1 MKLSRH
7 ADCMQ
12 IRALLKKDYLVRI
25 RQPWM
30 TFIQYLWPCMIFA
43 ALYILRAR
51 FQAAEI
57 GDCQFPTRNL
67 QANGIL
73 PFFQSYICTFEN
85 ECSDVKAYAETEDF
99 PLAPV
104 TPVVNIVQTILDNEE
119 LYDAIVKLP
128 EDKNFIASVT
138 TVVTHAKFKE
148 IESNADRLIKM
159 LPEIR
164 TKIGDSFDI
173 EKLFSDDR
181 TFSKSG
187 NILCGRPFPRSD
199 NIRFVDN
206 IFYTPDYAGP
216 DKDELNVMPTPYC
229 KQLYLDV
236 TNTNHGKITWRFL
249 KPILQGKILYG
260 PASERNDEIM
270 KFANQTFADMGR
282 LREFFRALDKTLQLV
297 RTDEEARSSFEG
309 LIALAKS
316 PVVQLLTGG
325 NVNIELIESLL
336 NGILNDNDVAKAVNT
351 IANIFDC
358 FSADRF
364 IPVANEQDLETRAF
378 ELNRKKLFFAG
389 VLFENGT
396 TNEVAYKI
404 RMRTDDTPVTV
415 ENRNR
420 FWFPGP
426 EASFE
431 LDMRYHRG
439 FVQIQHAVD
448 MGIIRQ
454 MKKEKFD
461 AERLASG
468 DGGTT
473 SSFGGFGELELD
485 DDLDDGAEDDTEDK
499 SAEEASEEEP
509 ATEAPVTPVV
519 ETTTENLSLLYN
531 DLSKRLNVSQEV
543 LNVFGSGTNS
553 SALDDFLDFKDEDE
567 DEVSSPTTT
576 NAPSTTTNAASTTTN
591 APSSTVTK
599 TRKRRS
605 LLDLF
610 LGSGAASKK
619 SNEVTFNVAGEKFY
633 TKQFPYPK
641 YTKDDF
647 KKGLYLAQAIQ
658 MTYFLAL
665 IVHVASAVRQKIWM
679 KESGNSMLMRSMGLK
694 SGSETVAWMITTFI
708 EIGIVFL
715 IGLAILYGGGILVHS
730 SQIFLFCYLLVFG
743 ICMIAFCYM
752 CAMFFSSASIGSVS
766 SVILFLTTFLPYI
779 LIISLGAT
787 LSAVGKFFA
796 NLSFSTAFCYAWRH
810 VMRMELQHRGASFM
824 SAFQGT
830 IADNDLKYG
839 ILMILLDAAIY
850 FTIGYLYQR
859 FKQDDTTFHTV
870 KRMKLDKSIGADL
883 RNVDV
888 TYEKGGK
895 KVLSDVSV
903 TFRRDEVT
911 CLLGRNGAGK
921 STIIKLLTGQVVPD
935 VGDVHLPLDYDFISG
950 LRNNAEKIG
959 LCPQNDVLIPN
970 LTAKEHLQLYAR
982 IKLTRGF
989 DTEVSRTLENLN
1001 MGHYQNYR
1009 ASDLSGGFK
1018 RRLCIAIAFLG
1029 SPNLVILDEPC
1040 SSVDTKARK
1049 NIWELI
1055 QTLRKDRAVI
1065 LATHH
1070 LDEAECLSD
1079 KIVMLED
1086 GKAIMEQSQEELK
1099 KRFTNTIYLKIFLK
1113 HQPEFE
1119 HTALIAELSKLMD
1132 GLADMRYEMTAT
1144 LSQLNFR
1151 ITSSSNDAQ
1160 LLNIEPLLEHL
1171 ANLKATNVIESF
1183 DVRNENLLNIFN
1195 TVNSTDSAPVECN
1208 GNGKERNGNGTTS
1221 HIPNGFHGPKTKEA
1235 KLGTLSIMATLF
1247 RKRLLHFTRNYR
1259 LLVCILVLPTIFEII
1274 AMGCMTIR
1282 PPGEHDLMLNF
1293 STALYPGAAEFYSN
1307 TSDSDEYRQAIVDD
1321 VLEHCSGDVCTL
1333 FNSSLDAYR
1342 WLLTTEHQYTERRY
1356 GGITINREK
1365 NVVWYN
1371 NKGYHSMPTWL
1382 NMLDTAV
1389 LRAELEDPSFSIR
1402 TINHPLKIE
1411 EDDLSLSS
1419 LLQQIADAGISLII
1433 LLAFSLVIA
1442 GACVYIV
1449 SERIRGEKL
1458 QQRLAGV
1465 NVFIYWTV
1473 TYIWDAL
1480 IYLIAVALAMIV
1492 FKTFA
1497 IPAYVEREQLNGICL
1512 LLILYGFASIPA
1524 MHLFEKL
1531 FTDASLANMSLFCL
1545 NIITALGTLTIIIL
1559 FDVMGDS
1566 DESERIRNFLNR
1578 AFLVLPQ
1585 HALSDG
1591 LIELSKNYITA
1602 EIFKRYYID
1611 SYKSPVRSEL
1621 LRPHFIS
1628 LIVMGVLFMLI
1639 NVVIEYKLLQR
1650 LVNRLCS
1657 RTEPKVYE
1665 LNGVDTVDHVVSR
1678 MDGKKKSMT
1687 ADQILSVDNL
1697 RKRYGSCGGGGG
1709 GATGREVVKNVSFK
1723 LHYGECFGLL
1733 GTNGAG
1739 KSTIFAILSG
1749 ELLPSGGSFTFYSN
1763 HGPSY
1768 CPQSNFLDPLLTVEE
1783 VIEFYGKLR
1792 NIESID
1798 KLVIETLK
1806 EYHLE
1811 PYRKVLAKNLS
1822 GGNRRKLCVAVA
1834 CFGQSEII
1842 LMDEPTS
1849 DLDPVTRSI
1858 VYSTIER
1865 LNTQNRSILL
1875 TSHSISEIDRIC
1887 QRIAILKDGHL
1898 LTVDTPGRLKE
1909 RFGNSY
1915 QVTLYLEGTRE
1926 VDFVRVVKREFNVT
1940 RDILLHKNS
1949 VQFVCQVR
1957 PDEVGPL
1964 RAENGKSHKNGHV
1977 TIVLHENGNG
1987 AMVSGPG
1994 EARTASE
2001 LFLKLHRFARDNN
2014 LRYTVSR
2021 CQMDQIFENVLQ
2033 NHEEDHANPGFVD
2046 S

>member
-7 ADCMQ
+7 ADGMQ
-12 IRALLKKDYLVRI
+12 IRALLKKDFLVRI

-30 TFIQYLWPCMIFA
+30 TLIQYLWPCMIFA
-43 ALYILRAR
+43 ALYILRGR

-57 GDCQFPTRNL
+57 ADCQFPTRNL

-85 ECSDVKAYAETEDF
+85 ECSDPQAFAETEDF

-104 TPVVNIVQTILDNEE
+104 TPVVNVVQILLDNAD
-119 LYDAIVKLP
+119 LYDTIVKLP
-128 EDKNFIASVT
+128 VDQNFIASVT
-138 TVVTHAKFKE
+138 TIVTHPKFKD
-148 IESNADRLIKM
+148 IESNGDRLFKM

-164 TKIGDSFDI
+164 KQVGDSFDI
-173 EKLFSDDR
+173 QRLFSDDR
-181 TFSKSG
+181 TFSQSG
-187 NILCGRPFPRSD
+187 IILCGRPFPRSD

-216 DKDELNVMPTPYC
+216 DKDELSVMPTPYC

-236 TNTNHGKITWRFL
+236 TNTNNGKITWRFL

-260 PASERNDEIM
+260 PASERNDGIM

-282 LREFFRALDKTLQLV
+282 LRELFRALDTTLQLL
-297 RTDEEARSSFEG
+297 RTDEEARSSFQG
-309 LIALAKS
+309 LIELVKS
-316 PVVQLLTGG
+316 PVVKLLTGG
-325 NVNIELIESLL
+325 NVDIELIEGLL
-336 NGILNDNDVAKAVNT
+336 NGILRDEEVAKAVNT

-364 IPVANEQDLETRAF
+364 IPVADEHVLESQAF
-378 ELNRKKLFFAG
+378 ELNRKKLFFAA
-389 VLFENGT
+389 VFFENGT

-454 MKKEKFD
+454 TKKEK
-461 AERLASG
+461 ATSERMDG
-468 DGGTT
+468 DGGETS

-485 DDLDDGAEDDTEDK
+485 DELDDGEDEDTDGK
-499 SAEEASEEEP
+499 SAEEASDEETATDAPSTEP
-509 ATEAPVTPVV
+509 
-519 ETTTENLSLLYN
+519 TTENLSQLYT
-531 DLSKRLNVSQEV
+531 DLSKRLNVSQDA
-543 LNVFGSGTNS
+543 LNVFGSGANN
-553 SALDDFLDFKDEDE
+553 SALDDFLDFKDEDGSDDGE
-567 DEVSSPTTT
+567 EADRATTT
-576 NAPSTTTNAASTTTN
+576 NAP
-591 APSSTVTK
+591 PSLSR
-599 TRKRRS
+599 RKRQS

-610 LGSGAASKK
+610 LGGGAKKK
-619 SNEVTFNVAGEKFY
+619 SDEIEFKVAGEKFY

-647 KKGLYLAQAIQ
+647 KKGLYLAQSIQ
-658 MTYFLAL
+658 MTYFIAL
-665 IVHVASAVRQKIWM
+665 IVHVASAVRQRIWM

-694 SGSETVAWMITTFI
+694 SGSESAAWLITTFI
-708 EIGIVFL
+708 EISIVFL
-715 IGLAILYGGGILVHS
+715 IGLVILYGGGILAYS
-730 SQIFLFCYLLVFG
+730 SEIFLLCYLLVFG

-752 CAMFFSSASIGSVS
+752 CASFFSSASIGSVS
-766 SVILFLTTFLPYI
+766 SVILFLITFLPYI

-787 LSAVGKFFA
+787 LSAAGKFFA

-810 VMRMELQHRGASFM
+810 VMRMELQHRGANFM
-824 SAFQGT
+824 STFQGPL
-830 IADNDLKYG
+830 ADNDLKYG
-839 ILMILLDAAIY
+839 ILMIVLDAVIY

-859 FKQDDTTFHTV
+859 FKKDDTTFHTV
-870 KRMKLDKSIGADL
+870 KRVKLDKSIGADL

-888 TYEKGGK
+888 SYENGGK
-895 KVLSDVSV
+895 KVLTDVSI

-921 STIIKLLTGQVVPD
+921 STIIKLLTGQVLPN

-950 LRNNAEKIG
+950 IRNNAEKIG

-989 DTEVSRTLENLN
+989 DTEVSRTLENLK
-1001 MGHYQNYR
+1001 MGHYQHYR

-1099 KRFTNTIYLKIFLK
+1099 NRFTNTIYLGVFLK
-1113 HQPEFE
+1113 HQSEAE

-1132 GLADMRYEMTAT
+1132 GLADTRYEMTAT
-1144 LSQLNFR
+1144 LTELNFK
-1151 ITSSSNDAQ
+1151 IASSSNDSQ
-1160 LLNIEPLLEHL
+1160 LLNIEPLLDHL
-1171 ANLKATNVIESF
+1171 ANLKATNVIDSF

-1195 TVNSTDSAPVECN
+1195 TVNTSDAAPVEVQ
-1208 GNGKERNGNGTTS
+1208 RNGNGTTP
-1221 HIPNGFHGPKTKEA
+1221 HITNGFHGPKTKEA
-1235 KLGTLSIMATLF
+1235 NLGTLSIMATLF

-1259 LLVCILVLPTIFEII
+1259 LLVCLLVLPTIFEII

-1282 PPGEHDLMLNF
+1282 PPGEHDRMLNF
-1293 STALYPGAAEFYSN
+1293 STALYPGAAEFYTN
-1307 TSDSDEYRQAIVDD
+1307 ASDSDQYREAIGNDL
-1321 VLEHCSGDVCTL
+1321 LEHCTDELCTL

-1342 WLLTTEHQYTERRY
+1342 WLLATEDQYTERRY

-1371 NKGYHSMPTWL
+1371 NKGYHSMPIWL

-1402 TINHPLKIE
+1402 TVNHPLKIE
-1411 EDDLSLSS
+1411 EDDLSISS
-1419 LLQQIADAGISLII
+1419 LLQQIADAGISLIL

-1442 GACVYIV
+1442 GASVYIV

-1465 NVFIYWTV
+1465 NVFTYWTV

-1480 IYLIAVALAMIV
+1480 IYLIAVALAVAV
-1492 FKTFA
+1492 FKIFA
-1497 IPAYVEREQLNGICL
+1497 IPAYVEREQLDGICVL
-1512 LLILYGFASIPA
+1512 LVLYGFASIPA

-1531 FTDASLANMSLFCL
+1531 FTDASFANMSLFCL
-1545 NIITALGTLTIIIL
+1545 NVITALATLTIIIL
-1559 FDVMGDS
+1559 FDVLGNS

-1585 HALSDG
+1585 HALADG

-1611 SYKSPVRSEL
+1611 SYKSPLRSDL
-1621 LRPHFIS
+1621 LRPHLIS
-1628 LIVMGVLFMLI
+1628 LVVMGLLFALA

-1650 LVNRLCS
+1650 LLNRFGAGS
-1657 RTEPKVYE
+1657 EPKTYE
-1665 LNGVDTVDHVVSR
+1665 LNGVDTVDHAVS
-1678 MDGKKKSMT
+1678 KKKSVT

-1697 RKRYGSCGGGGG
+1697 RKRYRSCGGGGG
-1709 GATGREVVKNVSFK
+1709 GATGEEVVKNVSFK

-1798 KLVIETLK
+1798 KLVVETLK

-1811 PYRKVLAKNLS
+1811 AYRNVLAKNLS

-1865 LNTQNRSILL
+1865 LNAQNRSILL

-1898 LTVDTPGRLKE
+1898 LTVDTPGRLKG

-1926 VDFVRVVKREFNVT
+1926 VDFLRVIKREFNVP

-1957 PDEVGPL
+1957 PDGAGTA
-1964 RAENGKSHKNGHV
+1964 RAENGKPHKSGHV

-1987 AMVSGPG
+1987 AMASGPG
-1994 EARTASE
+1994 ESLTASE
-2001 LFLKLHRFARDNN
+2001 LFLKLHRFARENN

-2021 CQMDQIFENVLQ
+2021 CQMDQIFENILQ
-2033 NHEEDHANPGFVD
+2033 NHEEEYANAGFVD

>member
-1 MKLSRH
+1 MKLSKH

-12 IRALLKKDYLVRI
+12 IRALLKKDYLVRV

-30 TFIQYLWPCMIFA
+30 TFVQYLWPCLIFA
-43 ALYILRAR
+43 ALYVLRDR
-51 FQAAEI
+51 FQAVEI

-85 ECSDVKAYAETEDF
+85 ECTDVKNYAETEDF
-99 PLAPV
+99 YDAPV
-104 TPVVNIVQTILDNEE
+104 TPVVNIVQIILDNAA
-119 LYDAIVKLP
+119 LYDAIVTLP
-128 EDKNFIASVT
+128 IDRNFIASVT
-138 TVVTHAKFKE
+138 TIVTHPKFKE
-148 IESNADRLIKM
+148 IERNGDRLVKM

-164 TKIGDSFDI
+164 KKIGDNFDI
-173 EKLFSDDR
+173 LQLFSDDR

-206 IFYTPDYAGP
+206 ILYTPDYAGA
-216 DKDELNVMPTPYC
+216 DKDEIDVMPTPYC

-236 TNTNHGKITWRFL
+236 TNTNNGKITWRFL

-260 PASERNDEIM
+260 PTSERNDEIM
-270 KFANQTFADMGR
+270 KMANQTFADMGR
-282 LREFFRALDKTLQLV
+282 LRDFFRALDTTLHQL
-297 RTDEEARSSFEG
+297 RTEKEARESFES
-309 LIALAKS
+309 LIELAKS
-316 PVVQLLTGG
+316 PLVQMIAGG
-325 NVNIELIESLL
+325 NVNIELIEGMLT
-336 NGILNDNDVAKAVNT
+336 GILNDDEVAKAVKT
-351 IANIFDC
+351 IADIFDC

-364 IPVANEQDLETRAF
+364 IPVADERALEDRAF

-389 VLFENGT
+389 VYFENGT
-396 TNEVAYKI
+396 AETDVTYKI

-439 FVQIQHAVD
+439 FIQIQHAVD

-454 MKKEKFD
+454 RKKEKFTKERSGG
-461 AERLASG
+461 AEESTPAE
-468 DGGTT
+468 
-473 SSFGGFGELELD
+473 GELELD
-485 DDLDDGAEDDTEDK
+485 DELDREDDEDK
-499 SAEEASEEEP
+499 SVETGSDEEAEEGITSPASN
-509 ATEAPVTPVV
+509 V
-519 ETTTENLSLLYN
+519 ETTTENLSQLYA
-531 DLSKRLNVSQEV
+531 DLSKRLNVSQDV
-543 LNVFGSGTNS
+543 LDRFGGGSNS
-553 SALDDFLDFKDEDE
+553 SALDDFLDFKDDEDE
-567 DEVSSPTTT
+567 DANTELSATTT
-576 NAPSTTTNAASTTTN
+576 NAPK
-591 APSSTVTK
+591 PSLRR
-599 TRKRRS
+599 RKRQS
-605 LLDLF
+605 LLELF
-610 LGSGAASKK
+610 FGGASKK
-619 SNEVTFNVAGEKFY
+619 SSDELEYKVAKEKFY

-647 KKGLYLAQAIQ
+647 KKGLYLAQSIQ
-658 MTYFLAL
+658 MTYFIAL
-665 IVHVASAVRQKIWM
+665 IVHVAAAVRQKIWM

-694 SGSETVAWMITTFI
+694 SGSETISWIITTFI
-708 EIGIVFL
+708 EISIVFL
-715 IGLAILYGGGILVHS
+715 IGLIILYSGGILAYS
-730 SQIFLFCYLLVFG
+730 SQIFLFCYLVAFG
-743 ICMIAFCYM
+743 VCMIGFCYM
-752 CAMFFSSASIGSVS
+752 CSMFFSSASIGSVS
-766 SVILFLTTFLPYI
+766 SVILFLITFLPYI
-779 LIISLGAT
+779 IIISLGAT
-787 LSAVGKFFA
+787 LSAAGKFVA

-810 VMRMELQHRGASFM
+810 VMRLELQHRGANFT
-824 SAFQGT
+824 SAFQGA
-830 IADNDLKYG
+830 IADNDLKFG
-839 ILMILLDAAIY
+839 ILMILLDALIY
-850 FTIGYLYQR
+850 FTIGYLYQC
-859 FKQDDTTFHTV
+859 FKKDDTTFHTV
-870 KRMKLDKSIGADL
+870 KRIKLDKSIGADL

-921 STIIKLLTGQVVPD
+921 STIIKLLTGQVLPD

-950 LRNNAEKIG
+950 IRNNAEKIG
-959 LCPQNDVLIPN
+959 LCPQNDVLIPS

-989 DTEVSRTLENLN
+989 DTEVSRTLDNLK
-1001 MGHYQNYR
+1001 MGPYQHYR

-1049 NIWELI
+1049 YIWELI

-1079 KIVMLED
+1079 KIVMLEN
-1086 GKAIMEQSQEELK
+1086 GKAILEQSQEELK
-1099 KRFTNTIYLKIFLK
+1099 KRFTNTIYLKIFLR
-1113 HQPEFE
+1113 HQTDPDR
-1119 HTALIAELSKLMD
+1119 TALIAELSKLLD
-1132 GLADMRYEMTAT
+1132 GLADTRYEMSAT
-1144 LSQLNFR
+1144 LNQLDFK
-1151 ITSSSNDAQ
+1151 IASSTNDNEV
-1160 LLNIEPLLEHL
+1160 LNIEPLLEHM
-1171 ANLKATNVIESF
+1171 AQLKSSKQIEAF
-1183 DVRNENLLNIFN
+1183 EIRNENLLNIFN
-1195 TVNSTDSAPVECN
+1195 TVNAGDLTSSDPMLLN
-1208 GNGKERNGNGTTS
+1208 GNGSAAS
-1221 HIPNGFHGPKTKEA
+1221 HIPNGFHGPKTSDS
-1235 KLGTLSIMATLF
+1235 KLGTFSIMATLF
-1247 RKRLLHFTRNYR
+1247 RKRMRHFLRNYR
-1259 LLVCILVLPTIFEII
+1259 LLICLLVLPTVFEII
-1274 AMGCMTIR
+1274 AMGFMTIR
-1282 PPGEHDLMLNF
+1282 PPGEYDQMVNF
-1293 STALYPGAAEFYSN
+1293 STALYPGSAEFYTN
-1307 TSDSDEYRQAIVDD
+1307 ATDADEYRSAIVDD
-1321 VLEHCSGDVCTL
+1321 LLGHCTDDLCTV

-1342 WLLTTEHQYTERRY
+1342 WILSTSDQYAERRY
-1356 GGITINREK
+1356 GGITVNKEK

-1389 LRAELEDPSFSIR
+1389 LRAELDNPSYTIR

-1411 EDDLSLSS
+1411 EDDLSISS
-1419 LLQQIADAGISLII
+1419 ILQQVADAGISLIM
-1433 LLAFSLVIA
+1433 LLAFSLVVA
-1442 GACVYIV
+1442 GASVYIV

-1465 NVFIYWTV
+1465 NVLTYWTV

-1480 IYLIAVALAMIV
+1480 IFLIAVALAVIV
-1492 FKTFA
+1492 FKAFA
-1497 IPAYVEREQLNGICL
+1497 IPAYVAREQLDGICL
-1512 LLILYGFASIPA
+1512 LLVFYGFASIPA
-1524 MHLFEKL
+1524 IHLFEKL
-1531 FTDASLANMSLFCL
+1531 FTDASFANMSLFCL
-1545 NIITALGTLTIIIL
+1545 NVITALGTLTIIIL
-1559 FDVMGDS
+1559 FDVLGNS
-1566 DESERIRNFLNR
+1566 DQSEQIRNFLNR

-1585 HALSDG
+1585 HALADG

-1611 SYKSPVRSEL
+1611 SYKSPLSSDL
-1621 LRPHFIS
+1621 LSPH
-1628 LIVMGVLFMLI
+1628 LIALVVMGLIFMLL
-1639 NVVIEYKLLQR
+1639 NVAIEYKLIQR
-1650 LVNRLCS
+1650 LVNRI
-1657 RTEPKVYE
+1657 TGVAQPKAYE
-1665 LNGVDTVDHVVSR
+1665 LNGVDTTDYSTVISR
-1678 MDGKKKSMT
+1678 VDGKKKSIT

-1697 RKRYGSCGGGGG
+1697 RKRYRSYGGGGG
-1709 GATGREVVKNVSFK
+1709 GASGQEVVKDVSFK

-1792 NIESID
+1792 NIDSID

-1811 PYRKVLAKNLS
+1811 VYRKVLVKNLS

-1865 LNTQNRSILL
+1865 LNAQNRSILL

-1887 QRIAILKDGHL
+1887 QRIAILKDGEL
-1898 LTVDTPGRLKE
+1898 LTVDTPDRLKE
-1909 RFGNSY
+1909 RFGHSY
-1915 QVTLYLEGTRE
+1915 QVTLYLEGIRE
-1926 VDFVRVVKREFNVT
+1926 VDFLRVVKREFDVT
-1940 RDILLHKNS
+1940 RDIILHKNC
-1949 VQFVCQVR
+1949 VQFVCQVH
-1957 PDEVGPL
+1957 PDVGSL
-1964 RAENGKSHKNGHV
+1964 REENGKPHKNGHV
-1977 TIVLHENGNG
+1977 TIVLNETGNG
-1987 AMVSGPG
+1987 VIPG
-1994 EARTASE
+1994 SSNTATRTASE
-2001 LFLKLHRFARDNN
+2001 LFLKLHRFAQTNQ
-2014 LRYTVSR
+2014 LRYTISR

-2033 NHEEDHANPGFVD
+2033 NHEEDHANLGFVD

>member
-1 MKLSRH
+1 MKLSKH

-30 TFIQYLWPCMIFA
+30 TLIQYLWPCMIFA
-43 ALYILRAR
+43 ALYILRNR
-51 FQAAEI
+51 FQAVEI
-57 GDCQFPTRNL
+57 NDCQFPTRNL

-73 PFFQSYICTFEN
+73 PLFQSYICTFEN
-85 ECSDVKAYAETEDF
+85 ECQDPKSYAETEDF
-99 PLAPV
+99 NDAPV
-104 TPVVNIVQTILDNEE
+104 TPVVNIVQIILDNKP
-119 LYDAIVKLP
+119 LYDAIVELP
-128 EDKNFIASVT
+128 IDRNFISTVT
-138 TVVTHAKFKE
+138 TIVTHPKFKE
-148 IESNADRLIKM
+148 IERNGDRLVKM

-164 TKIGDSFDI
+164 NKIGGSFDI
-173 EKLFSDDR
+173 LQLFSDDQ

-206 IFYTPDYAGP
+206 ILYTPDYAGA
-216 DKDELNVMPTPYC
+216 DKDELDVMPTPYC

-236 TNTNHGKITWRFL
+236 TNTNNGKITWRFL

-260 PASERNDEIM
+260 PTNERNDEIM
-270 KFANQTFADMGR
+270 NLANQTFDDMGR
-282 LREFFRALDKTLQLV
+282 LGELFRALDTTLQLL
-297 RTDEEARSSFEG
+297 RTDEEVQDSFQG
-309 LIALAKS
+309 LIDLAKS
-316 PVVQLLTGG
+316 PLVQMIAGG
-325 NVNIELIESLL
+325 NVNIELIESML
-336 NGILNDNDVAKAVNT
+336 NGILHDEEVAKAVNT

-358 FSADRF
+358 FAADRF
-364 IPVANEQDLETRAF
+364 IPVADESALEDRAF

-389 VLFENGT
+389 VFFENGT
-396 TNEVAYKI
+396 TENEITYKI

-426 EASFE
+426 ESSFE

-439 FVQIQHAVD
+439 FIQIQHAVD

-454 MKKEKFD
+454 RKKAMFTK
-461 AERLASG
+461 ERKEG
-468 DGGTT
+468 NDD
-473 SSFGGFGELELD
+473 SSSNDGELELD
-485 DDLDDGAEDDTEDK
+485 DELDQEDDQDDADDK
-499 SAEEASEEEP
+499 SAEIGSNEELDG
-509 ATEAPVTPVV
+509 TTTPSAAVSA
-519 ETTTENLSLLYN
+519 ETTTENLTSVFA
-531 DLSKRLNVSQEV
+531 DLSKRLNLPQDV
-543 LNVFGSGTNS
+543 LDRFGGGSNNSALEDFLNFNDDEEEDTNS
-553 SALDDFLDFKDEDE
+553 D
-567 DEVSSPTTT
+567 
-576 NAPSTTTNAASTTTN
+576 ASTTTTII
-591 APSSTVTK
+591 PVLQR
-599 TRKRRS
+599 RKRQS
-605 LLDLF
+605 FLDLLF
-610 LGSGAASKK
+610 GGKNKASKD
-619 SNEVTFNVAGEKFY
+619 EVEYKVANEKFY

-647 KKGLYLAQAIQ
+647 KKGIYLAQAIQ
-658 MTYFLAL
+658 MTYFIAL

-694 SGSETVAWMITTFI
+694 SGSETVSWIITTFI
-708 EIGIVFL
+708 EICIVFL
-715 IGLAILYGGGILVHS
+715 LGLIILYGGGILAYS
-730 SQIFLFCYLLVFG
+730 SQIFLFCYMVVFG
-743 ICMIAFCYM
+743 ICLIGFCYM
-752 CAMFFSSASIGSVS
+752 CSMFFSSASIGSVS
-766 SVILFLTTFLPYI
+766 SVILFLITFLPYI
-779 LIISLGAT
+779 IIISLGAT
-787 LSAVGKFFA
+787 LSTVGKFIA

-810 VMRMELQHRGASFM
+810 VMRMELQHRGANFSR
-824 SAFQGT
+824 AFQGA
-830 IADNDLKYG
+830 IADNDLKFG
-839 ILMILLDAAIY
+839 ILMILLDAVIY
-850 FTIGYLYQR
+850 FTLGYLYQC
-859 FKQDDTTFHTV
+859 FKKDETTFHTV
-870 KRMKLDKSIGADL
+870 KRIKLDKSIGADL

-895 KVLSDVSV
+895 KVLSDVSI

-921 STIIKLLTGQVVPD
+921 STIIKLLTGQVLPIE
-935 VGDVHLPLDYDFISG
+935 GDVHLPLDYDFISG
-950 LRNNAEKIG
+950 IRNNAEKIG

-989 DTEVSRTLENLN
+989 GTEVSRTLDNLK
-1001 MGHYQNYR
+1001 MGPYQHYR

-1049 NIWELI
+1049 YIWELI

-1079 KIVMLED
+1079 KIVVLEN
-1086 GKAIMEQSQEELK
+1086 GKAILEQSQEELK
-1099 KRFTNTIYLKIFLK
+1099 KRFTNTIYLRVLLR
-1113 HQPEFE
+1113 QQADTDR
-1119 HTALIAELSKLMD
+1119 TAMIAQLSKLLD
-1132 GLADMRYEMTAT
+1132 GTVDLRYEMSAT
-1144 LSQLNFR
+1144 LNQLDFK
-1151 ITSSSNDAQ
+1151 ISSSTSDSQ
-1160 LLNIEPLLEHL
+1160 VLNIELLLEHM
-1171 ANLKATNVIESF
+1171 AQLKSTKQIESF
-1183 DVRNENLLNIFN
+1183 EIRNENLLNIFN
-1195 TVNSTDSAPVECN
+1195 TVNASDPTSADPMLVN
-1208 GNGKERNGNGTTS
+1208 GNGNTSS
-1221 HIPNGFHGPKTKEA
+1221 HIPNGFHGPKTNDSQ
-1235 KLGTLSIMATLF
+1235 LGTLSIMYTLF
-1247 RKRLLHFTRNYR
+1247 RKRTRHFMRNYR
-1259 LLVCILVLPTIFEII
+1259 LLVCLLVLPTIFEII
-1274 AMGCMTIR
+1274 AMGFMTIR
-1282 PPGEHDLMLNF
+1282 PPGDHDQMVNF
-1293 STALYPGAAEFYSN
+1293 STALYPKSAEFYTN
-1307 TSDSDEYRQAIVDD
+1307 TTDGDEYRDAIVTD
-1321 VLEHCSGDVCTL
+1321 LLAHCTDGLCSV

-1342 WLLTTEHQYTERRY
+1342 WILSTTDDYAERRY
-1356 GGITINREK
+1356 GGITVNKEK
-1365 NVVWYN
+1365 NIVWYN

-1389 LRAELEDPSFSIR
+1389 LRAELDDPSYTIR

-1411 EDDLSLSS
+1411 EDDLSISS
-1419 LLQQIADAGISLII
+1419 MLQQIADAGISLIM
-1433 LLAFSLVIA
+1433 LLAFSLVVA
-1442 GACVYIV
+1442 GASVYIV

-1465 NVFIYWTV
+1465 NVFTYWTV
-1473 TYIWDAL
+1473 TYIWDAM
-1480 IYLIAVALAMIV
+1480 IFLIAVALAVIV
-1492 FKTFA
+1492 FKAFA
-1497 IPAYVEREQLNGICL
+1497 LPAYVARQQLEGIVL
-1512 LLILYGFASIPA
+1512 LLVFYGFATIPGV
-1524 MHLFEKL
+1524 HLFEKL
-1531 FTDASLANMSLFCL
+1531 FTDASFANMSLFCL
-1545 NIITALGTLTIIIL
+1545 NVITALGTLTIILMFDIL
-1559 FDVMGDS
+1559 GDS
-1566 DESERIRNFLNR
+1566 DQSEKIRNFLNR

-1611 SYKSPVRSEL
+1611 SYKSPIDL
-1621 LRPHFIS
+1621 LRPHIIA
-1628 LIVMGVLFMLI
+1628 LVVMGLIFMLM
-1639 NVVIEYKLLQR
+1639 NVAIEYKLIQR
-1650 LVNRLCS
+1650 AFQRIAGVS
-1657 RTEPKVYE
+1657 HPKAHE
-1665 LNGVDTVDHVVSR
+1665 LNGIDTTDYSAISHSISR
-1678 MDGKKKSMT
+1678 VDGKKKSIT

-1697 RKRYGSCGGGGG
+1697 RKKYRVCGGGGG
-1709 GATGREVVKNVSFK
+1709 GAKGQEVVKDVSFK

-1768 CPQSNFLDPLLTVEE
+1768 CPQNNFLDPLLTVEE
-1783 VIEFYGKLR
+1783 VILFYGKLR

-1798 KLVIETLK
+1798 KLVMETLK

-1811 PYRKVLAKNLS
+1811 AYRKVLVKNLS

-1865 LNTQNRSILL
+1865 LNAQNRSILL

-1887 QRIAILKDGHL
+1887 QRIAILKDGEL
-1898 LTVDTPGRLKE
+1898 LTVDTPERLKE
-1909 RFGNSY
+1909 RFGHSY
-1915 QVTLYLEGTRE
+1915 QITLYLEGIRE
-1926 VDFVRVVKREFNVT
+1926 VDFLRVIKREFDVT

-1949 VQFVCQVR
+1949 VQFVCQIC
-1957 PDEVGPL
+1957 PEVSVQ
-1964 RAENGKSHKNGHV
+1964 ENGKPHKNGHV
-1977 TIVLHENGNG
+1977 TIMLNESGNG
-1987 AMVSGPG
+1987 VVAPG
-1994 EARTASE
+1994 STTTATHTASE
-2001 LFLKLHRFARDNN
+2001 LFLKLQRFAQANK
-2014 LRYTVSR
+2014 LRYTISR

-2033 NHEEDHANPGFVD
+2033 THEEDHANPGFVD